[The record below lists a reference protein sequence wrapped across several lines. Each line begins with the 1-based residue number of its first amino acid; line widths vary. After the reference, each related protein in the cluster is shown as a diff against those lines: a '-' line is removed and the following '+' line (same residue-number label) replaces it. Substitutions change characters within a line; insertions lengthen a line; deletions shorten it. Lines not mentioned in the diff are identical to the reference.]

1 MKKYILLIIIVFILS
16 GCGASP
22 SRNFELKTNVLKIQE
37 KSAQIVENKTE
48 FRKYLPILMFHYI
61 EEISSK
67 SADQMR
73 YRLSFPPEKLE
84 QFLIFFKEHHV
95 ETLTF
100 WDLKDAIEGKKQL
113 PQKSVILT
121 FDDGYLDHYKNAFQM
136 LKKYNMKGVFF
147 IISKKPG
154 LDANYATWEQLKE
167 MAENGQEIA
176 SHTVSH
182 LDLTTLSD
190 KRIIYELATSKKTI
204 EEKIGKPVITLC
216 YPAGKYDDRAIKI
229 ASDNYLFART
239 TKWGQ
244 YFSLDKKYEI
254 PTIRIAPTTNMGLL
268 RSLYKK

>member
-1 MKKYILLIIIVFILS
+1 
-16 GCGASP
+16 
-22 SRNFELKTNVLKIQE
+22 
-37 KSAQIVENKTE
+37 
-48 FRKYLPILMFHYI
+48 
-61 EEISSK
+61 
-67 SADQMR
+67 
-73 YRLSFPPEKLE
+73 
-84 QFLIFFKEHHV
+84 
-95 ETLTF
+95 
-100 WDLKDAIEGKKQL
+100 
-113 PQKSVILT
+113 
-121 FDDGYLDHYKNAFQM
+121 M